1 MRRLF
6 IFCSM
11 ISLMTSLS
19 LAQETKPSPA
29 KPAEAPP
36 TVDQILEKY
45 VQAIGG
51 KAAIEKVKSRVTEGT
66 IDIPAAGISGKFTT
80 QAKAPNMTSLK
91 ADLPGF
97 GVITE
102 AYDGSVA
109 WENNPIQGLREKT
122 GNELADT
129 KLDADFYRDI
139 KLKSLYPKMVLQ
151 GKEKYADKEAY
162 VIVATPPEGS
172 VEKFYFD
179 AQSGLLIRQDSER
192 ESPEGKIPVQVYF
205 DDYRDVEGVKL
216 PHVMRQVTPQF
227 EMSIKVSGVKNN
239 VPVDEAAFKKPSGN

>member
-1 MRRLF
+1 MRRLI
-6 IFCSM
+6 IFYSAL
-11 ISLMTSLS
+11 SLMTSLC

-29 KPAEAPP
+29 KPAETTP

-51 KAAIEKVKSRVTEGT
+51 KAAIEKVKSRVIEG
-66 IDIPAAGISGKFTT
+66 DLEIPAANISGKFTT
-80 QAKAPNMTSLK
+80 QTKAPNMTALK

-97 GVITE
+97 GVVSE
-102 AYDGSVA
+102 GFDGSVA

-129 KLDADFYRDI
+129 KLDADFYRDL
-139 KLKSLYPKMVLQ
+139 KLKTLYPKMVLQ
-151 GKEKYADKEAY
+151 GKEKVGDKEAY
-162 VIVATPPEGS
+162 VLVGTPPEGS

-192 ESPEGKIPVQVYF
+192 ESPEGKIPVQVYM
-205 DDYRDVEGVKL
+205 DDYRDVEGVKI
-216 PHVMRQVTPQF
+216 PHRMRQVTPMF
-227 EMSIKVSGVKNN
+227 EMTIKVSAVKHNT
-239 VPVDEAAFKKPSGN
+239 PVDDAAFKKPTGN